1 MMGWLKD
8 ILGTNNAG
16 SNHAVAQARAP
27 SRPNTSTSVA
37 MAGPSIPVPI
47 RIPVRSESSV
57 PSRSGAGATPV
68 GKTNLKSSASVRA
81 QPGETLAIQLA
92 LVIDLNVC
100 VGCHAC
106 VTSCKQWNT
115 SGSAGPLADEAPYGA
130 NPTGTFFNRVQ
141 TYEAGSFPG
150 TETIHFPKS
159 CLHCEDPPCVPVC
172 PTGASYKRKEDGIVL
187 VDYDKCIGCKYCA
200 WACPYGARELDEE
213 RQVMTKCTLCVDRIY
228 DEHLP
233 KEDRKPACVK
243 ACPTGARLFGDVKDP
258 DSEVSKAI
266 RERGGYSLMPEW
278 ETQPANQYLPRRI
291 TPPTEH

>member
-1 MMGWLKD
+1 MMQWLRE
-8 ILGTNNAG
+8 LLQTNPTAD
-16 SNHAVAQARAP
+16 AP
-27 SRPNTSTSVA
+27 APVRTSAASMA
-37 MAGPSIPVPI
+37 MAGQAS
-47 RIPVRSESSV
+47 PVR
-57 PSRSGAGATPV
+57 
-68 GKTNLKSSASVRA
+68 NASVEMPRNGRGKAPVSARA
-81 QPGETLAIQLA
+81 EKGETLAIQLA

-115 SGSAGPLADEAPYGA
+115 SGSAGPLADENAYGA

-258 DSEVSKAI
+258 DSEVSRAI

-291 TPPTEH
+291 TTYDGPTGGAE